1 MQITN
6 IYIVLKKYL
15 DFEIF
20 NDKIFVMMEKIKK
33 YWGEILLVY
42 YIGLVVD
49 LRLKFE
55 AFDEWLKIIYFGDE
69 RKIEEIK
76 NEVISLLH
84 NLYNNYKEK
93 YGNDISSTTSNSTSS
108 SHLYKSTLE
117 MFKSRKNTTTSS
129 PNNVTDIDRYISVDT
144 IPFEDNEN
152 FDILAWWKMQ
162 QIKYSV
168 LSIITRDVLTVFVS
182 TIASIAAFSVGGR
195 VIGEKRYGLSPQ
207 AIET

>member
-1 MQITN
+1 M
-6 IYIVLKKYL
+6 
-15 DFEIF
+15 
-20 NDKIFVMMEKIKK
+20 
-33 YWGEILLVY
+33 
-42 YIGLVVD
+42 D

-55 AFDEWLKIIYFGDE
+55 AFDEWLKVIYFGDE

-108 SHLYKSTLE
+108 SHLYKSALE
-117 MFKSRKNTTTSS
+117 MFKSRKKTTTSS
-129 PNNVTDIDRYISVDT
+129 PNNVTYIDRYISVDT
-144 IPFEDNEN
+144 IPFEYNEN

-168 LSIITRDVLTVFVS
+168 LSIIARNVLTVPVS
-182 TIASIAAFSVGGR
+182 TIASKAAFSAGGR
-195 VIGEKRYGLSPQ
+195 VIGEKSYGLSPQ